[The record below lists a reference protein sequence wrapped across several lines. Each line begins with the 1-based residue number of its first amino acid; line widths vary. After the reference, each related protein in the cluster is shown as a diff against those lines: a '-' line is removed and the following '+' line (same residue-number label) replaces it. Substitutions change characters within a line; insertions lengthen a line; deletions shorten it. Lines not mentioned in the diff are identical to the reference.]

1 VQGRKPLRR
10 VEKLTEPGEVPDAL
24 IATGAGSASDEISL
38 EDLSNAYAAAL
49 QFEEPNTSSQ
59 SEDRDTALD
68 TPGASERS
76 LFAEDQ
82 NAEPARSE
90 SATSMQPGEW
100 PNPPADESGTS
111 EPLHLPAES
120 DGIPIDLCS
129 IVEAVVFVGMQ
140 DGSPVPLEGL
150 FVLLRDFH
158 EAELEEAVR
167 QLNQSLKE
175 QSSTLEIV
183 REGSGYRMR
192 LCESA
197 LPLLES
203 LNPTPREA
211 QLSQPAIDCLSLIA
225 YQPGITKSSI
235 ESQWGQ
241 PVGGILANLIKRGL
255 VRIDTASQDA
265 PEDGVFQLEAG
276 PSGPA
281 PAPRYFTTDR
291 FLAILGLE
299 SLEDLP
305 RGDEL

>member
-1 VQGRKPLRR
+1 MQGRKPLRR
-10 VEKLTEPGEVPDAL
+10 VEKLTDPREEPDAS
-24 IATGAGSASDEISL
+24 IASGAESSSDEISL
-38 EDLSNAYAAAL
+38 EDLSDAYAAAL
-49 QFEEPNTSSQ
+49 QFDDPNDSLQTDDGDS
-59 SEDRDTALD
+59 ALP

-82 NAEPARSE
+82 YGEPARSDSDPAMQRGVWPT
-90 SATSMQPGEW
+90 SAPDASDP
-100 PNPPADESGTS
+100 S
-111 EPLHLPAES
+111 EPLELPAES

-140 DGSPVPLEGL
+140 DASPVPLEGL
-150 FVLLRDFH
+150 ISLLRDFH

-167 QLNQSLKE
+167 QLNQSLRE

-192 LCESA
+192 LRESA

-203 LNPTPREA
+203 LNPSPREA

-235 ESQWGQ
+235 ESQWGP

-255 VRIDTASQDA
+255 VRMDSEPQDA
-265 PEDGVFQLEAG
+265 QQDGDFQLEAH

-281 PAPRYFTTDR
+281 QAPRYFTTDR